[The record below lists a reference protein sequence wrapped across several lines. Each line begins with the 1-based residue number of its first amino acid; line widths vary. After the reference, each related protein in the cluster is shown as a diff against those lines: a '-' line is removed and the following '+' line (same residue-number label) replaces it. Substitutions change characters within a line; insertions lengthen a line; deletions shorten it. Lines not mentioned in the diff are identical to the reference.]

1 MKPTAAAVAVA
12 VVAVGACGRADRPAA
27 PTAVEVAAP
36 SVRSV
41 TVQVG
46 ERRVRFTQDGQRVWH
61 ATEGASGEAAAL
73 LLAAED
79 RLFPLRGY
87 RLVEHPG
94 DDPQFGLNPPAAT
107 FTVSSGEGETSV
119 AIGAATFNG
128 GGYYARV
135 AGRPGDLFLLP
146 RSILADL
153 QSLVEGRPVA
163 PPQPE
168 DERIARAL
176 AGGDGPPDDGSENP
190 WVRQALESGATLP
203 SGQR

>member
-1 MKPTAAAVAVA
+1 LASGGCGSRRTAS
-12 VVAVGACGRADRPAA
+12 GCGTPPRAPAA
-27 PTAVEVAAP
+27 KRPP
-36 SVRSV
+36 CCW
-41 TVQVG
+41 
-46 ERRVRFTQDGQRVWH
+46 RRR
-61 ATEGASGEAAAL
+61 
-73 LLAAED
+73 D

-87 RLVEHPG
+87 RLLEHPG
-94 DDPQFGLNPPAAT
+94 DNPQFGLNPPAAT
-107 FTVSSGEGETSV
+107 FTVFSGEGETTV

-135 AGRPGDLFLLP
+135 ARRPGDLFLLP

-168 DERIARAL
+168 DERIARVL
-176 AGGDGPPDDGSENP
+176 AGGGGPPDDGSENP